1 MRSVS
6 LAVCAAAL
14 GVLLSA
20 GTLSAHHS
28 FAAEYFEDQEI
39 TIQGIVVAFEYRNP
53 HSWVHVL
60 VKDEH
65 GLSQTYAAE
74 WSAPARLTRDG
85 LTPQTVKPGDR
96 VIVVGSPG
104 RHPIEHRI
112 RLRTIERPSDGWAW
126 PRHQ

>member
-65 GLSQTYAAE
+65 GLSQIYAAE

-85 LTPQTVKPGDR
+85 LTPQTLKPGDR

-112 RLRTIERPSDGWAW
+112 RLRAIERPSDGWAW